1 VIGISGGRIFKEAK
15 VHKGLYSH
23 RKKKITLIVKLLK
36 QLKVL

>member
-15 VHKGLYSH
+15 VQKGLYSH
-23 RKKKITLIVKLLK
+23 RKKITLIVKLLK